1 LCPEAGR
8 VRPTPLFAYPNS
20 KQYCANAQ
28 QRSKFLSSVSSGK
41 QHGAGRKISYC
52 YINEFSCQHRK
63 KVGYRIMEQLRYERL
78 TPFDK
83 RTDLG
88 FALVA
93 CYQWKRETKKMMKM
107 NEKKRRFIN
116 TA

>member
-1 LCPEAGR
+1 M
-8 VRPTPLFAYPNS
+8 
-20 KQYCANAQ
+20 K
-28 QRSKFLSSVSSGK
+28 
-41 QHGAGRKISYC
+41 
-52 YINEFSCQHRK
+52 
-63 KVGYRIMEQLRYERL
+63 QLRYEWL

-93 CYQWKRETKKMMKM
+93 YYQWKRETKKMMKM
-107 NEKKRRFIN
+107 REKKRRLIN